1 MSILQIYMK
10 QQWNDI
16 DRENQRTWRK
26 TNPSATLSTT
36 NSTWTDLGT
45 NLGLFGEKL
54 VTNHLVYGTTY
65 MNLIKHVSIK
75 SFGPQNNFFK

>member
-1 MSILQIYMK
+1 MK

-16 DRENQRTWRK
+16 DKKNQRTWRK

-36 NSTWTDLGT
+36 NSTWTD
-45 NLGLFGEKL
+45 LGLFGEKL

-75 SFGPQNNFFK
+75 SFGPQIIFF